1 MALKN
6 DEKNINILFRQCD
19 SGTTQPQTP
28 SPCSRQR
35 GFTPQLLN
43 IVCDGSIAE
52 PVRQAAVIYFKNAV
66 VRLWE
71 VDEEAGEKS
80 GNLDVCLADNDKA
93 LIKEGILDAVCAA
106 SESLRTQLCIA
117 VQQII
122 RMDFPDRW
130 PQFIAQLTTKLSNP
144 PDASVLSAGLLMLY
158 RLSKVYEFKRNK
170 DRDDI
175 AGPISKLE
183 PFVYYHCN
191 QLLNNQS
198 AGSVLIQSQ
207 GLKIIYVL
215 TQFSIHF
222 EMLAVPRLDV
232 WIKFSIDVLMRECPQ
247 ELSSLEDKDER
258 AHTVWWKCKK
268 WAAKILDRIF
278 DRYGSPNQVEKQYA
292 AFANHFLVNWSRPAL
307 AAMLMILNAHRN
319 GIFVS
324 DRVLFLALS
333 FTNTAVAHSHCWRT
347 MKPHALELIKTVL
360 FHLMSYTKA
369 DEEMWE
375 DNAAEFV
382 RFKFDIFED
391 LHNPAAGA
399 GALLRGLAK
408 RKDIVQPVLSFAVQV
423 LQQSSNSYEVEGAL
437 RMIGELNQH
446 LTKSKKYKKD
456 VERMLDALVIS
467 RLHDPSKFIRARA
480 AWCLKEYSDTFF
492 HTKSII
498 VKAIDG
504 LIQIMCDPNEE
515 LPVKV
520 ESALAIQS
528 FLEDQERAH
537 ALTKPHVRSLVLQIL
552 DIVSKAQIDEV
563 IGVVD
568 ELLEQFVEEVIPVA
582 AEVAEHLVFL
592 HHLRPKLSLYVRV
605 AFASFGLGVSSRQLG
620 QGDPMNDSL

>member
-1 MALKN
+1 MLVCGGCSAL
-6 DEKNINILFRQCD
+6 
-19 SGTTQPQTP
+19 
-28 SPCSRQR
+28 CSRQR

-71 VDEEAGEKS
+71 VDEEACEKS

-106 SESLRTQLCIA
+106 SESLR
-117 VQQII
+117 
-122 RMDFPDRW
+122 
-130 PQFIAQLTTKLSNP
+130 
-144 PDASVLSAGLLMLY
+144 
-158 RLSKVYEFKRNK
+158 FKRNK

-347 MKPHALELIKTVL
+347 MKPHALVCE
-360 FHLMSYTKA
+360 
-369 DEEMWE
+369 
-375 DNAAEFV
+375 
-382 RFKFDIFED
+382 
-391 LHNPAAGA
+391 
-399 GALLRGLAK
+399 
-408 RKDIVQPVLSFAVQV
+408 SF
-423 LQQSSNSYEVEGAL
+423 
-437 RMIGELNQH
+437 
-446 LTKSKKYKKD
+446 
-456 VERMLDALVIS
+456 
-467 RLHDPSKFIRARA
+467 F
-480 AWCLKEYSDTFF
+480 
-492 HTKSII
+492 
-498 VKAIDG
+498 
-504 LIQIMCDPNEE
+504 
-515 LPVKV
+515 
-520 ESALAIQS
+520 
-528 FLEDQERAH
+528 
-537 ALTKPHVRSLVLQIL
+537 
-552 DIVSKAQIDEV
+552 
-563 IGVVD
+563 
-568 ELLEQFVEEVIPVA
+568 
-582 AEVAEHLVFL
+582 
-592 HHLRPKLSLYVRV
+592 
-605 AFASFGLGVSSRQLG
+605 
-620 QGDPMNDSL
+620 